1 MKMGLMA
8 GKEEYRFEERE
19 REKSERE
26 KGFGGGEETVGER
39 NLCLGE
45 KKMQGRK
52 VVERESGLI
61 FSIDQISPSHGT
73 LVFFVLT
80 FCWGV

>member
-1 MKMGLMA
+1 M
-8 GKEEYRFEERE
+8 
-19 REKSERE
+19 
-26 KGFGGGEETVGER
+26 GER

-61 FSIDQISPSHGT
+61 LSIDQISPSHGT
-73 LVFFVLT
+73 LVTSLLCFDF